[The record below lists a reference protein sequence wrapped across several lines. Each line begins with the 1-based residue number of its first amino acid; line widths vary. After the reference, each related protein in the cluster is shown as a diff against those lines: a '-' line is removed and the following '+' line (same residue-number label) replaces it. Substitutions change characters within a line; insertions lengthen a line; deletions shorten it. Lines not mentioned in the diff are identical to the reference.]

1 MIARRR
7 HLEGTPRANAKVKSK
22 LAYAIRKSAT
32 HGRGAFATRTI
43 RKGAKIIEYRGK
55 RSSYDEACEKP
66 DSDPSDPFHTLLF
79 EVSDGS
85 VIDAGMRGSAAKWIN
100 HSCAPNCE
108 PIEHDDFRVFIHAKR
123 TIHAGEELALRL
135 PSGLS
140 RAAEQARAQGMACRC
155 GSRELPRHD
164 AGAGEAKS
172 KRLAR

>member
-1 MIARRR
+1 M
-7 HLEGTPRANAKVKSK
+7 LKTKSK

-66 DSDPSDPFHTLLF
+66 DSDPADPFHTLLF

-85 VIDAGMRGSAAKWIN
+85 VIDAGIRGSAAKWIN

-108 PIEHDDFRVFIHAKR
+108 PIEHDDFRIFIHAKR
-123 TIHAGEELALRL
+123 TIHAGEELTYDYRL
-135 PSGLS
+135 VYHGRLS
-140 RAAEQARAQGMACRC
+140 KRARNGMACRC
-155 GSRELPRHD
+155 GARNCRGTMLDLRR
-164 AGAGEAKS
+164 AKS
-172 KRLAR
+172 AR